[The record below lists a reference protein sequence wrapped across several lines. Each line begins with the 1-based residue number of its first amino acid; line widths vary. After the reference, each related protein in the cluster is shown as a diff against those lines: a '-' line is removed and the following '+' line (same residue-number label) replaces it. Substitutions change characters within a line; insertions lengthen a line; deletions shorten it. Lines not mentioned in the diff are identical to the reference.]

1 MRPAAPDGTRLAPVA
16 LLAAAVVCL
25 AAWIG
30 TSLWERS
37 HPPVFADLV
46 KWVPL
51 AVAPDRAAGGKP
63 ILYYFTADWCG
74 PCRLLRQEVF
84 SSDERSRYLNEH
96 FVPVIVVDRM
106 REDGRNEPKVEE
118 LLRRYSVNA
127 FPTLVVT
134 GGPGTGA
141 SPQAGYP
148 GKTKTWSF
156 LMNAEQSFRV
166 AQLKARWPAAG
177 GASATPTLKPN

>member
-1 MRPAAPDGTRLAPVA
+1 
-16 LLAAAVVCL
+16 
-25 AAWIG
+25 
-30 TSLWERS
+30 
-37 HPPVFADLV
+37 V

-51 AVAPDRAAGGKP
+51 TVAPDSAFGGKP

-74 PCRLLRQEVF
+74 PCRVLRQEVF
-84 SSDERSRYLNEH
+84 SSEERARYLNEH

-106 REDGRNEPKVEE
+106 REDGRNEPKVDE
-118 LLRRYSVNA
+118 LLRRYSVRA

-148 GKTKTWSF
+148 GKTKTWTF
-156 LMNAEQSFRV
+156 LVNAEQTFLR
-166 AQLKARWPAAG
+166 ARLKPRWPAAG
-177 GASATPTLKPN
+177 GESAGPPPRSN

>member
-1 MRPAAPDGTRLAPVA
+1 MRPAPESTRRVPVA
-16 LLAAAVVCL
+16 LLAAAAACL
-25 AAWIG
+25 AAWIA

-51 AVAPDRAAGGKP
+51 AVAPDSGAGGKP

-74 PCRLLRQEVF
+74 PCRMLRQEVF
-84 SSDERSRYLNEH
+84 SSEERARYLNEH

-106 REDGRNEPKVEE
+106 REDGRNEPKVAE
-118 LLRRYSVNA
+118 LLRRYSVQA

-141 SPQAGYP
+141 SPQEGYP
-148 GKTKTWSF
+148 GKTKTWTF
-156 LMNAEQSFRV
+156 LM
-166 AQLKARWPAAG
+166 AA
-177 GASATPTLKPN
+177 